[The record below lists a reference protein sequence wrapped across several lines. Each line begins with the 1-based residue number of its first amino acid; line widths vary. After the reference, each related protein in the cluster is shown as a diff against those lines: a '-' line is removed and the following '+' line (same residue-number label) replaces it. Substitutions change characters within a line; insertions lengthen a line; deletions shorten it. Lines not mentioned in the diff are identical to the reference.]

1 MWLDTDLWLEQKYR
15 AQWNAVES
23 VTMATWSGSAVLG
36 GLLVQRYG
44 NGINNIMTATL
55 QVRGERLR
63 SCLKEREGPG

>member
-55 QVRGERLR
+55 QVRRAASLLFEE
-63 SCLKEREGPG
+63 EREGPG